1 MKKAFFLILFCFTSI
16 LLAQTNN
23 NVENNSA
30 DVFGKV
36 GNSATSYGSPSATF
50 FNPARRVEG
59 SVYLFDKWTNQGV
72 IYTSDSQKFSLK
84 NINLNIERSTFE
96 SKISEDSIF
105 TFNFN
110 NIDRI
115 LINNRA
121 FKNYYYDGTNRIFEV
136 IYDSGKLVLLKGYK
150 IQLVKGSPNPMLNRS
165 TDRNVQKEFYFVM
178 QNNLIKPFRL
188 KKKSILGLMSS
199 EQAKVAD
206 NYAKEYRLSY
216 SEDEDIKRILTQ
228 GFSN

>member
-1 MKKAFFLILFCFTSI
+1 MKKALLSIALITTSI
-16 LLAQTNN
+16 LFAQTNN

-59 SVYLFDKWTNQGV
+59 SVYLFKDWNNQGV
-72 IYTSDSQKFSLK
+72 IHTSDSQKFSLK

-115 LINNRA
+115 LINNRV
-121 FKNYYYDGTNRIFEV
+121 FKNYYYNGTNRIFEV

-165 TDRNVQKEFYFVM
+165 TDKNVQKEFYFIM

-188 KKKSILGLMSS
+188 KKKSILGLMTS
-199 EQAKVAD
+199 EQAKAAE
-206 NYAKEYRLSY
+206 NYAKEYRLSFNK
-216 SEDEDIKRILTQ
+216 DEDINKILTY

>member
-1 MKKAFFLILFCFTSI
+1 MKKTFVLIALITVSVVF
-16 LLAQTNN
+16 AQTNN
-23 NVENNSA
+23 NVENNAA

-59 SVYLFDKWTNQGV
+59 SVYLFKDWNNQGV
-72 IYTSDSQKFSLK
+72 IQTNDSQKFSLK
-84 NINLNIERSTFE
+84 NINLNIERNTFE

-105 TFNFN
+105 TFNFT
-110 NIDRI
+110 NIDKI

-121 FKNYYYDGTNRIFEV
+121 FKNYYYDGANRVFEI
-136 IYDSGKLVLLKGYK
+136 IYDSGKLALLKGYK

-178 QNNLIKPFRL
+178 ENNLIKPFRL
-188 KKKSILGLMSS
+188 KKKNILGLMTS
-199 EQAKVAD
+199 EQAKIAD
-206 NYAKEYRLSY
+206 NYAKQHRLSY
-216 SEDEDIKRILTQ
+216 NKDQDINRILTQ

>member
-1 MKKAFFLILFCFTSI
+1 
-16 LLAQTNN
+16 
-23 NVENNSA
+23 
-30 DVFGKV
+30 
-36 GNSATSYGSPSATF
+36 
-50 FNPARRVEG
+50 
-59 SVYLFDKWTNQGV
+59 V
-72 IYTSDSQKFSLK
+72 IHTSDSQKFSLK

-115 LINNRA
+115 LINNRV

-188 KKKSILGLMSS
+188 K
-199 EQAKVAD
+199 E
-206 NYAKEYRLSY
+206 
-216 SEDEDIKRILTQ
+216 
-228 GFSN
+228 